1 MIEIEK
7 KGGTIVFL
15 SSDAPP
21 GGEKFGRGRG
31 RGGGERG
38 FSDDTVHERSLLCGD
53 FCWQTTNERIPQIS
67 MDMGDAAPECRSVN
81 SGFGGSSPHVDRT
94 VGV

>member
-1 MIEIEK
+1 MFFCRR
-7 KGGTIVFL
+7 TRR
-15 SSDAPP
+15 P
-21 GGEKFGRGRG
+21 GERNSAEGA
-31 RGGGERG
+31 GGGGCERG
-38 FSDDTVHERSLLCGD
+38 FSDDTVHERSLLCGE

-81 SGFGGSSPHVDRT
+81 SGFGESSPHVDRT